1 MSHDSNNQDGK
12 TTQTKKKGVA
22 YTLERM
28 RLDRLLVAPPSD
40 FSSQIRLEPA
50 RSDL

>member
-12 TTQTKKKGVA
+12 TTQTKKGVA